1 MTVHVGHQR
10 DLLPH
15 CIKGAIRDKKTTLS
29 GLRINPRKKILGAA
43 EGGVSHRW
51 LDYQFGRDT
60 LKQELEGHERIRAIV
75 GPGLTRLKRMSQSQK
90 PASNR
95 GSTSVANEKTPGPS
109 GNVALKRRRTWS
121 SLEIDV
127 AFSRLTDAFD
137 RLLTISVLARPL
149 HRIALECELIN

>member
-1 MTVHVGHQR
+1 
-10 DLLPH
+10 LLL
-15 CIKGAIRDKKTTLS
+15 KGLFETKKTTLS
-29 GLRINPRKKILGAA
+29 ALRINPRKKILGAA

-75 GPGLTRLKRMSQSQK
+75 GPGLTLPKRISQSQR
-90 PASNR
+90 PAFNR

-121 SLEIDV
+121 SLEIAV
-127 AFSRLTDAFD
+127 AFSGLPDAFD
-137 RLLTISVLARPL
+137 RLLTISVLARLL
-149 HRIALECELIN
+149 HRIALECELID